1 MSDIIKDP
9 TMIAALQD
17 LARGVKSER
26 DLAALTQDLLKI
38 TVEASLNAEMD
49 AHLGYAKHSPEG
61 YGSGNSRNG
70 YGTKKL
76 KSGHGVIEI
85 DTPRDRNGSFEP
97 QLVTKNQTRLS
108 HFDDKILTLYA
119 KGMSTRDI
127 VETFRELYGAELS
140 PTLVSHVTE
149 AVLGKV
155 IEWQSRPLDALYPIL
170 YLDCI
175 VVKIRQDKRVINKA
189 VYLALGVTLE
199 GRKELLGLWLSENEG
214 AKFWLSVLTELKNRG
229 VKDVLIACVDG
240 LTGFPEAIA
249 AAFPSTQVQ
258 LCIVHMVR
266 NSLRFVSWKD
276 RKTVAAG
283 LRKIYQSVTVTE
295 AEQELVA
302 FAAQWD
308 GQYPSISR
316 SWRNHWANLIAFF
329 DYPDE
334 IRKIIYTTNAIESI
348 NSVIRKA
355 INQRKLFP
363 NDDSAMKVIYL
374 AIENASKKWSMPLRD
389 WKPAIN
395 QFMIM
400 FPDRMPSKFNRGL
413 HGLFYTLAYRAILD
427 KALLAIQQYP
437 QIGHVRPELSVAHRL
452 FPAGRHI
459 IIYRVRDNAVYVSR
473 ILHERMDITR
483 HL

>member
-1 MSDIIKDP
+1 M
-9 TMIAALQD
+9 
-17 LARGVKSER
+17 ARGVKSER

-49 AHLGYAKHSPEG
+49 AHLGYAKPSPEG

-97 QLVTKNQTRLS
+97 PLVTKHQTRLS

-127 VETFRELYGAELS
+127 VETFRELYGADIS
-140 PTLVSHVTE
+140 PTLVSNVTE

-258 LCIVHMVR
+258 LCIVHRVR

-283 LRKIYQSVTVTE
+283 LRKIYQSVTEPPRVCRR
-295 AEQELVA
+295 LIVVSH
-302 FAAQWD
+302 AA
-308 GQYPSISR
+308 
-316 SWRNHWANLIAFF
+316 IA
-329 DYPDE
+329 DS
-334 IRKIIYTTNAIESI
+334 ESC
-348 NSVIRKA
+348 
-355 INQRKLFP
+355 
-363 NDDSAMKVIYL
+363 
-374 AIENASKKWSMPLRD
+374 
-389 WKPAIN
+389 
-395 QFMIM
+395 
-400 FPDRMPSKFNRGL
+400 
-413 HGLFYTLAYRAILD
+413 
-427 KALLAIQQYP
+427 
-437 QIGHVRPELSVAHRL
+437 
-452 FPAGRHI
+452 
-459 IIYRVRDNAVYVSR
+459 
-473 ILHERMDITR
+473 
-483 HL
+483 

>member
-9 TMIAALQD
+9 IMIAALQD
-17 LARGVKSER
+17 LARGIKSER

-49 AHLGYAKHSPEG
+49 AHLGYARHSPEG

-76 KSGHGVIEI
+76 KSGHGIIEI

-127 VETFRELYGAELS
+127 VETFRELYGADIS
-140 PTLVSHVTE
+140 PTLVSNVTE
-149 AVLGKV
+149 AVLSKV
-155 IEWQSRPLDALYPIL
+155 VEWQSRPLDALYPIL

-189 VYLALGVTLE
+189 VYLALGVSLE
-199 GRKELLGLWLSENEG
+199 GKKELLGLWLSENEG

-229 VKDVLIACVDG
+229 VKDVFIACVDG
-240 LTGFPEAIA
+240 LTGFPEAVA
-249 AAFPSTQVQ
+249 AAFPRTQVQ

-283 LRKIYQSVTVTE
+283 LRKIYQ
-295 AEQELVA
+295 
-302 FAAQWD
+302 
-308 GQYPSISR
+308 
-316 SWRNHWANLIAFF
+316 
-329 DYPDE
+329 
-334 IRKIIYTTNAIESI
+334 
-348 NSVIRKA
+348 
-355 INQRKLFP
+355 
-363 NDDSAMKVIYL
+363 
-374 AIENASKKWSMPLRD
+374 PL
-389 WKPAIN
+389 P
-395 QFMIM
+395 
-400 FPDRMPSKFNRGL
+400 
-413 HGLFYTLAYRAILD
+413 
-427 KALLAIQQYP
+427 
-437 QIGHVRPELSVAHRL
+437 
-452 FPAGRHI
+452 
-459 IIYRVRDNAVYVSR
+459 
-473 ILHERMDITR
+473 
-483 HL
+483 

>member
-1 MSDIIKDP
+1 MKMSDMIKDP
-9 TMIAALQD
+9 KIISALQD

-49 AHLGYAKHSPEG
+49 AHLGYTKHSPDG

-76 KSGHGVIEI
+76 KSGHGIIEI
-85 DTPRDRNGSFEP
+85 ETPRDRNGSFEP
-97 QLVTKNQTRLS
+97 QFVAKNQTRLT

-127 VETFRELYGAELS
+127 VETFRELYGADIS
-140 PTLVSHVTE
+140 PTLVSNVTE

-189 VYLALGVTLE
+189 VYLALGVNLE
-199 GRKELLGLWLSENEG
+199 GKKELLGLWLSENEG
-214 AKFWLSVLTELKNRG
+214 AKFWLSVMTELKNRG

-249 AAFPSTQVQ
+249 AAFPRTQVQ

-276 RKTVAAG
+276 RKQVAAG
-283 LRKIYQSVTVTE
+283 LKKIYQSVTVTE
-295 AEQELVA
+295 AEQELEA
-302 FAAQWD
+302 FAEQWD
-308 GQYPSISR
+308 RQYPSISR
-316 SWRNHWANLIAFF
+316 SWRSHWANLIAFF

-355 INQRKLFP
+355 TDQRKLFP
-363 NDDSAMKVIYL
+363 NDDAALKVIYL
-374 AIENASKKWSMPLRD
+374 AIENAAKKWSMPLRD

-400 FPDRMPSKFNRGL
+400 FPDRMP
-413 HGLFYTLAYRAILD
+413 H
-427 KALLAIQQYP
+427 
-437 QIGHVRPELSVAHRL
+437 
-452 FPAGRHI
+452 
-459 IIYRVRDNAVYVSR
+459 
-473 ILHERMDITR
+473 
-483 HL
+483 

>member
-9 TMIAALQD
+9 TIISALQD
-17 LARGVKSER
+17 LARGVRSER

-49 AHLGYAKHSPEG
+49 AHLGYTKHSPDG

-76 KSGHGVIEI
+76 KSGHGIIEI
-85 DTPRDRNGSFEP
+85 ETPRDRNGSFEP
-97 QLVTKNQTRLS
+97 QFVAKNQTRLT

-127 VETFRELYGAELS
+127 IETFRELYGADIS
-140 PTLVSHVTE
+140 PTLVSNVTE

-189 VYLALGVTLE
+189 VYLALGVNLE
-199 GRKELLGLWLSENEG
+199 GKKELLGLWLSENEG
-214 AKFWLSVLTELKNRG
+214 AKFWLSVMTELKNRG
-229 VKDVLIACVDG
+229 VKDVFIACVDG

-249 AAFPSTQVQ
+249 TAFPKTQVQ

-276 RKTVAAG
+276 RKQVAAG
-283 LRKIYQSVTVTE
+283 LKNIYQSVTVTE
-295 AEQELVA
+295 AEQELEA
-302 FAAQWD
+302 FAEQWD
-308 GQYPSISR
+308 RQYPSISR
-316 SWRNHWANLIAFF
+316 AWRSHWPHLIAFF

-355 INQRKLFP
+355 TDQRKLFP
-363 NDDSAMKVIYL
+363 NDDAALKVIYL
-374 AIENASKKWSMPLRD
+374 AIEQAAKKWSLPLRD

-400 FPDRMPSKFNRGL
+400 FQDRMP
-413 HGLFYTLAYRAILD
+413 H
-427 KALLAIQQYP
+427 
-437 QIGHVRPELSVAHRL
+437 
-452 FPAGRHI
+452 
-459 IIYRVRDNAVYVSR
+459 
-473 ILHERMDITR
+473 
-483 HL
+483 

>member
-17 LARGVKSER
+17 LARGIKSER

-49 AHLGYAKHSPEG
+49 AHLGYARNSPEG

-76 KSGHGVIEI
+76 KSGHGIIEI

-127 VETFRELYGAELS
+127 VETFRELYGADIS
-140 PTLVSHVTE
+140 PTLVSNVTE
-149 AVLGKV
+149 AVLSKV
-155 IEWQSRPLDALYPIL
+155 VEWQSRPLDALYPIL
-170 YLDCI
+170 SLDCI

-189 VYLALGVTLE
+189 VYLALGVSLE
-199 GRKELLGLWLSENEG
+199 GKKELLGLWLSENEG

-229 VKDVLIACVDG
+229 VKDVFIACVDG

-249 AAFPSTQVQ
+249 AAFPRTQVQ

-283 LRKIYQSVTVTE
+283 LRKI
-295 AEQELVA
+295 
-302 FAAQWD
+302 
-308 GQYPSISR
+308 
-316 SWRNHWANLIAFF
+316 
-329 DYPDE
+329 
-334 IRKIIYTTNAIESI
+334 IYTTNAIESI

-355 INQRKLFP
+355 IDQR
-363 NDDSAMKVIYL
+363 I
-374 AIENASKKWSMPLRD
+374 KWPPMT
-389 WKPAIN
+389 
-395 QFMIM
+395 M
-400 FPDRMPSKFNRGL
+400 
-413 HGLFYTLAYRAILD
+413 
-427 KALLAIQQYP
+427 
-437 QIGHVRPELSVAHRL
+437 RL
-452 FPAGRHI
+452 
-459 IIYRVRDNAVYVSR
+459 
-473 ILHERMDITR
+473 
-483 HL
+483 

>member
-9 TMIAALQD
+9 TIISALQD

-49 AHLGYAKHSPEG
+49 AHLGYTKHSPDG

-76 KSGHGVIEI
+76 KSGHGIIEI
-85 DTPRDRNGSFEP
+85 ETPRDRNGSFEP
-97 QLVTKNQTRLS
+97 QFVAKNQTRLT

-127 VETFRELYGAELS
+127 VETFRELYGADIS
-140 PTLVSHVTE
+140 PTLVSNVTE

-189 VYLALGVTLE
+189 VYLALGVNLE
-199 GRKELLGLWLSENEG
+199 GKKELLGLWLSENEG
-214 AKFWLSVLTELKNRG
+214 AKFWLSVMTELKNRG

-249 AAFPSTQVQ
+249 TAFPKTQVQ

-276 RKTVAAG
+276 RKQVAAG
-283 LRKIYQSVTVTE
+283 LKKIYQSVIVTE
-295 AEQELVA
+295 AEQELEA
-302 FAAQWD
+302 FAEQWD
-308 GQYPSISR
+308 RQYPSISR
-316 SWRNHWANLIAFF
+316 SWRSHWANLIAFF

-355 INQRKLFP
+355 TDQRKLFP
-363 NDDSAMKVIYL
+363 NDDAALKVIYL
-374 AIENASKKWSMPLRD
+374 AIENAAKKWSMPLRD

-400 FPDRMPSKFNRGL
+400 FPDRMP
-413 HGLFYTLAYRAILD
+413 H
-427 KALLAIQQYP
+427 
-437 QIGHVRPELSVAHRL
+437 
-452 FPAGRHI
+452 
-459 IIYRVRDNAVYVSR
+459 
-473 ILHERMDITR
+473 
-483 HL
+483 

>member
-9 TMIAALQD
+9 TIISALQD

-49 AHLGYAKHSPEG
+49 AHLGYTKHSPDG

-76 KSGHGVIEI
+76 KSGHGIIEI
-85 DTPRDRNGSFEP
+85 ETPRDRNGSFEP
-97 QLVTKNQTRLS
+97 QFVAKNQTRLT

-127 VETFRELYGAELS
+127 VETFRELYGADIS
-140 PTLVSHVTE
+140 PTLVSNVTE

-189 VYLALGVTLE
+189 VYLALGVNLE
-199 GRKELLGLWLSENEG
+199 GKKELLGLWLSENEG
-214 AKFWLSVLTELKNRG
+214 AKFWLSVMTELKNRG

-249 AAFPSTQVQ
+249 AAFPRTQVQ

-276 RKTVAAG
+276 RKQVAAG
-283 LRKIYQSVTVTE
+283 LKKIYQSVTVTE
-295 AEQELVA
+295 AEQELEA
-302 FAAQWD
+302 FAEQWD
-308 GQYPSISR
+308 RQYPSISR
-316 SWRNHWANLIAFF
+316 SWRSHWANLIAFF

-355 INQRKLFP
+355 TDQRKLFP
-363 NDDSAMKVIYL
+363 NDDAALKVIYL
-374 AIENASKKWSMPLRD
+374 AIENAAKKWSMPLRD

-400 FPDRMPSKFNRGL
+400 FPDRMP
-413 HGLFYTLAYRAILD
+413 H
-427 KALLAIQQYP
+427 
-437 QIGHVRPELSVAHRL
+437 
-452 FPAGRHI
+452 
-459 IIYRVRDNAVYVSR
+459 
-473 ILHERMDITR
+473 
-483 HL
+483 

>member
-9 TMIAALQD
+9 SMIAALQD

-76 KSGHGVIEI
+76 KSGHGIIEI

-127 VETFRELYGAELS
+127 VETFRELYGADIS
-140 PTLVSHVTE
+140 PTLVSTVTE
-149 AVLGKV
+149 AVLSKV
-155 IEWQSRPLDALYPIL
+155 VEWQSRPLDALYPIL

-189 VYLALGVTLE
+189 VYLALGVSLE
-199 GRKELLGLWLSENEG
+199 GKKELLGLWLSENEG

-229 VKDVLIACVDG
+229 VKDVFIACVDG

-249 AAFPSTQVQ
+249 AAFPRTQVQ

-276 RKTVAAG
+276 RKGVAAG

-295 AEQELVA
+295 AEQELIA

-355 INQRKLFP
+355 IDQRKLFP

-400 FPDRMPSKFNRGL
+400 FPDRMPN
-413 HGLFYTLAYRAILD
+413 
-427 KALLAIQQYP
+427 
-437 QIGHVRPELSVAHRL
+437 
-452 FPAGRHI
+452 
-459 IIYRVRDNAVYVSR
+459 
-473 ILHERMDITR
+473 
-483 HL
+483 